1 MRDLDI
7 AIMAAAEFAFDV
19 DAYAAKYQ
27 NGGKLRRLAFVAEH
41 ATSAHIRS
49 RAVELAAD
57 AFSRESADASLYR
70 FVTSRAGASAPAA
83 QRFDPAT
90 FDRLQRAAESKVAA
104 ITKELEVSKARA
116 QREDIRRNLLELAQ
130 AYRESGDLNSAAA
143 ALTTARE
150 YATNAKQLTDINM
163 ILLEVT
169 LLMPNFHN
177 VVPSLTSRLAAS
189 PDAGTPM

>member
-1 MRDLDI
+1 
-7 AIMAAAEFAFDV
+7 MAAADFSFDV

-49 RAVELAAD
+49 RAIELVAD
-57 AFSRESADASLYR
+57 AISRESADASLYR
-70 FVTSRAGASAPAA
+70 TVTSRAGVSASAAH
-83 QRFDPAT
+83 RFDPAT
-90 FDRLQRAAESKVAA
+90 FDRLQRAAESKVAS

-130 AYRESGDLNSAAA
+130 AYRECGDLNSAAT

-163 ILLEVT
+163 ILLEVA